1 MLNQLSLQPDFLE
14 RGFGFISEGKANGE
28 QLTAQNYLHKFAFKV
43 IECQLWQLVDADLLL
58 YIDGN
63 TQNLFGIENAAP
75 QTIFTGDNLVD
86 ELISLL
92 FDPLQANQ
100 TLAA

>member
-1 MLNQLSLQPDFLE
+1 M
-14 RGFGFISEGKANGE
+14 
-28 QLTAQNYLHKFAFKV
+28 
-43 IECQLWQLVDADLLL
+43 IECQLWQLVDSDLLL

-63 TQNLFGIENAAP
+63 TQNLFGIESAAQ

-92 FDPLQANQ
+92 FDPLQVN
-100 TLAA
+100 